1 MDQRAALFAELD
13 LGRLGDRAAR
23 GEHTFFGEKVRFRC
37 DDDAVAR
44 VRAPVGLDLGRV
56 DQREIAVAILA
67 ELVALK
73 AGGGLG
79 SVGLAAAE
87 SASAA
92 AAREEIDPVCGMVV
106 DPATSRHRAEHD
118 GGTVW
123 FCSAG
128 CQRQFEADPA
138 KYA

>member
-1 MDQRAALFAELD
+1 
-13 LGRLGDRAAR
+13 
-23 GEHTFFGEKVRFRC
+23 
-37 DDDAVAR
+37 
-44 VRAPVGLDLGRV
+44 
-56 DQREIAVAILA
+56 VAILA

-92 AAREEIDPVCGMVV
+92 AAREQIDPVCGTVV

-118 GGTVW
+118 GRTVW

-128 CQRQFEADPA
+128 CQRKFDADPA